1 MAEASSTAFLIG
13 LALIIFGAVL
23 SFIAAIIMF
32 LKGIRN
38 RRVKGIRGGCL
49 VMLGPIPI
57 IFGTD
62 RESIKI
68 LIIMSIALVIIAI
81 VFIVVL
87 GWLSLMKWS

>member
-1 MAEASSTAFLIG
+1 MAEVSSAAFLVG
-13 LALIIFGAVL
+13 WALIIFGAML

-38 RRVKGIRGGCL
+38 RRVRGIRGGCL

-62 RESIKI
+62 RESIMI
-68 LIIMSIALVIIAI
+68 LIILSIVLMI
-81 VFIVVL
+81 VAFVFMVVL
-87 GWLSLMKWS
+87 GWLSLVKWS